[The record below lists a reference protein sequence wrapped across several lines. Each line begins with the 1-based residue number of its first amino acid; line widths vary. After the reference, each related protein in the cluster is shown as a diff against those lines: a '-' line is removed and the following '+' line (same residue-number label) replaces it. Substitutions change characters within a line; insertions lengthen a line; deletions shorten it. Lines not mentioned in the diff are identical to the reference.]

1 MNKKF
6 VAIIGISGVLM
17 LGSVYSIS
25 ASTSGYETYKSA
37 LKNTHEFQ
45 SSTMNMGVSM
55 TDNSSEIFSADA
67 KVKYAG
73 EGLIQ
78 ISTSMKNESETSSA
92 EMFRQDGQ
100 MIIKKDNDE
109 IYYVMEKK
117 QGENFHQKGTEE
129 LRQDLE
135 KLVDAATKNI
145 QDNITLDSIENG
157 AKKLDL
163 KLTNVEIP
171 VTANV
176 VTSLMVKHANMM
188 TDRASDSNE
197 FHHVKPQLPDL
208 KKNIQIEEINLEATI
223 NKGNY
228 IENQL
233 MNVKI
238 TGEDEQGKPHE
249 LKFDVEIGLAD
260 INDTTVKPLDLTGKK
275 TEIMETKRR
284 HFGH

>member
-6 VAIIGISGVLM
+6 VAIIGISSVLM

-45 SSTMNMGVSM
+45 SSTMKMEFSL
-55 TDNSSEIFSADA
+55 TDNSDEIFSADS
-67 KVKYAG
+67 KLKSAG
-73 EGLIQ
+73 DGLTQ
-78 ISTSMKNESETSSA
+78 MSTSMKNETNTSSV

-100 MIIKKDNDE
+100 TILKKDQDE

-117 QGENFHQKGTEE
+117 QGENFHQKGTGE

-145 QDNITLDSIENG
+145 QDNISLDSIEDG
-157 AKKLDL
+157 AQKLDL

-176 VTSLMVKHANMM
+176 ITSLIVKHANIM
-188 TDRASDSNE
+188 TERASDTND
-197 FHHVKPQLPDL
+197 FHHVKPQLPNL
-208 KKNIQIEEINLEATI
+208 KKNIQIEKINLEATI

-228 IENQL
+228 VENQI
-233 MNVKI
+233 MNIVI
-238 TGEDEQGKPHE
+238 TGDDEQGKSHE
-249 LKFDVEIGLAD
+249 LVLEAEIDLSN
-260 INDTTVKPLDLTGKK
+260 INETTVKPIELTGKK
-275 TEIMETKRR
+275 TEVMETKGG
-284 HFGH
+284 HFGQ